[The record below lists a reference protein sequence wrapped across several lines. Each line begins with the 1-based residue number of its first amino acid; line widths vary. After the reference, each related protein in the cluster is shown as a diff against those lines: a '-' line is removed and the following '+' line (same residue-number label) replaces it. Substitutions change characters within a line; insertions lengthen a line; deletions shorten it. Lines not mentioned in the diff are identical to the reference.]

1 MSRIGKQLIKIP
13 EKVEVTFAAG
23 MLTVKGPLGTL
34 TRVIPAVIKV
44 KIDPPAG
51 EAGNGE
57 VSFEPKRHDVDTR
70 ALWGTCAS
78 HLSNMIQ
85 GVTKGFEKKLII
97 EGVGFRAAV
106 AGAKMTLN
114 LGLSHPVDLPI
125 PAGIKVATDKNLI
138 IITGFDKELVGQ
150 FAATLR
156 ALKKPEPYKGKGIRY
171 ENEVIRRK
179 EGKKV
184 VS

>member
-13 EKVEVTFAAG
+13 EKVEVTFAADT
-23 MLTVKGPLGTL
+23 LTVKGPQGTL
-34 TRVIPAVIKV
+34 TRTVPPVIVV
-44 KIDPPAG
+44 KI
-51 EAGNGE
+51 ENGE
-57 VSFEPKRHDVDTR
+57 VTFEPKRHDVNTR

-78 HLSNMIQ
+78 HLVNMIT

-106 AGAKMTLN
+106 AGTKMTLN

-138 IITGFDKELVGQ
+138 IVTGFDKELVGQ

-171 ENEVIRRK
+171 EKEVIRRK

-184 VS
+184 VA

>member
-1 MSRIGKQLIKIP
+1 MSRVGKQIIKVP
-13 EKVEVTFAAG
+13 EKVEVTASAG
-23 MLTVKGPLGTL
+23 TVTVKGPFGTL
-34 TRVIPAVIKV
+34 SRALPEVIEIK
-44 KIDPPAG
+44 I
-51 EAGNGE
+51 ENGE
-57 VSFEPKRHDVDTR
+57 VTFVPKRHDVDTR

-78 HLSNMIQ
+78 HLINMIE

-97 EGVGFRAAV
+97 EGVGYRATV
-106 AGAKMTLN
+106 AGANKMTLN

-125 PAGIKVATDKNLI
+125 PAGIKVAVEKNI
-138 IITGFDKELVGQ
+138 VTINGFDKEVVGQ

-156 ALKKPEPYKGKGIRY
+156 SLKKPEPYKGKGIRY
-171 ENEVIRRK
+171 EKEVVRRK